1 MSFIACKINDEP
13 IQSLKKSFLWRHM
26 YCIVRFFLVTLQV
39 GLCDQFN
46 KIKMENSILA
56 IVVPC
61 YNEEEVLPQTNQQLR
76 ALLDGMMRDRLVG
89 EGSYILYVNDGSRD
103 RTWEIIASYAEAD
116 AHVRG
121 LKLAGNVGHQNALM
135 AGLDTA
141 RLDADVTVS
150 IDADLQDD
158 INAIPEM
165 VKKFNEGCDIV
176 YGVRRKRT
184 TDTFFKRT
192 TAQMFYKFMTSMG
205 VKSVYNHADFR
216 LMSRRAVDALCQYE
230 ERNLFLRGLVPLL
243 GYKTDKVYYDRLERQ
258 AGESKY
264 PLSKMLSF
272 AIDGVTSFS
281 VKPLRLIFILGMCF
295 LLISLGIL
303 AYVIVALC
311 QGRGVQGW
319 ASLMLSIW
327 FVGGCVLIC
336 LSIIAAYIGRIYT
349 EDKHRPRYNIEKYLK

>member
-1 MSFIACKINDEP
+1 MD
-13 IQSLKKSFLWRHM
+13 
-26 YCIVRFFLVTLQV
+26 
-39 GLCDQFN
+39 
-46 KIKMENSILA
+46 NSVLA

-61 YNEEEVLPQTNQQLR
+61 FNEEEVLALTNERLTQ
-76 ALLDGMMRDRLVG
+76 LLDGMMRDHLVSPD
-89 EGSYILYVNDGSRD
+89 SYILYVDDGSRD
-103 RTWEIIASYAEAD
+103 ATWRIIADYTERNT
-116 AHVRG
+116 HVRG

-141 RLDADVTVS
+141 RADADVTVS

-158 INAIPEM
+158 INVIPEM
-165 VKKFNEGCDIV
+165 IKKYDKGTDIV
-176 YGVRRKRT
+176 YGVRRKRE
-184 TDTFFKRT
+184 TDTLFKRT
-192 TAQMFYKFMTSMG
+192 TAQAFYKFMSGMG
-205 VKSVYNHADFR
+205 VKTVYNHADFR

-243 GYKTDKVYYDRLERQ
+243 GYQTDSVYYDRTARQ

-264 PLSKMLSF
+264 PLAKMLSF

-281 VKPLRLIFILGMCF
+281 VKPLRLIFDLGIIF
-295 LLISLGIL
+295 LLISLAIL
-303 AYVIVALC
+303 VYVIVSLC

-349 EDKHRPRYNIEKYLK
+349 EGKHRPRYNIEKYLK

>member
-1 MSFIACKINDEP
+1 MD
-13 IQSLKKSFLWRHM
+13 
-26 YCIVRFFLVTLQV
+26 
-39 GLCDQFN
+39 
-46 KIKMENSILA
+46 NSVLA

-76 ALLDGMMRDRLVG
+76 ALLDAMMREKLVG

-103 RTWEIIASYAEAD
+103 RTWQLIESYGTSD

-141 RLDADVTVS
+141 REDADVTVS

-165 VKKFNEGCDIV
+165 VKKYNGGCDIV

-192 TAQMFYKFMTSMG
+192 TAQMFYKFMTGMG

-243 GYKTDKVYYDRLERQ
+243 GYKTDSVYYDRLERQ

-272 AIDGVTSFS
+272 AVDGITSFS
-281 VKPLRLIFILGMCF
+281 VKPLRLIFDLGMVF
-295 LLISLGIL
+295 LLISLAIL
-303 AYVIVALC
+303 VYVIVALC
-311 QGRGVQGW
+311 KGNGVQGW

-327 FVGGCVLIC
+327 FVGGCMLIC

>member
-1 MSFIACKINDEP
+1 MVET
-13 IQSLKKSFLWRHM
+13 
-26 YCIVRFFLVTLQV
+26 V
-39 GLCDQFN
+39 
-46 KIKMENSILA
+46 LA

-76 ALLDGMMRDRLVG
+76 GLLDTMMRDSLVG
-89 EGSYILYVNDGSRD
+89 QGSYLLYVDDGSRD
-103 RTWEIIASYAEAD
+103 RTWMIIEGYSNSD

-135 AGLDTA
+135 AGLETA
-141 RLDADVTVS
+141 RQDADIIVS

-158 INAIPEM
+158 IKAIPEM
-165 VKKFNEGCDIV
+165 VKKYDDGCDIV

-184 TDTFFKRT
+184 TDTLFKRT
-192 TAQMFYKFMTSMG
+192 TAQMFYRFMSGMG

-216 LMSRRAVDALCQYE
+216 LMSQRAVDALCQYE

-243 GYKTDKVYYDRLERQ
+243 GYKTDQVLYDRLERQ

-281 VKPLRLIFILGMCF
+281 VKPLRLIFDLGLIF
-295 LLISLGIL
+295 LLISLCIL
-303 AYVIVALC
+303 IYVIVALC

-349 EDKHRPRYNIEKYLK
+349 EEKHRPRYNIEKYLK

>member
-1 MSFIACKINDEP
+1 MD
-13 IQSLKKSFLWRHM
+13 
-26 YCIVRFFLVTLQV
+26 
-39 GLCDQFN
+39 
-46 KIKMENSILA
+46 NSVLA

-61 YNEEEVLPQTNQQLR
+61 YNEQEVLPLTNKRLR
-76 ALLDGMMRDRLVG
+76 ALLDSMMQDRLVSSD
-89 EGSYILYVNDGSRD
+89 SYIMYVNDGSRD
-103 RTWEIIASYAEAD
+103 DTWSMIAGYSEQD
-116 AHVRG
+116 THVRG

-135 AGLDTA
+135 AGLETA
-141 RLDADVTVS
+141 RQDADITVS

-158 INAIPEM
+158 INVIPEM
-165 VKKFNEGCDIV
+165 VKKFDEGNDIV
-176 YGVRRKRT
+176 YGVRRKRE

-192 TAQMFYKFMTSMG
+192 TAQMFYKFMSSMG

-230 ERNLFLRGLVPLL
+230 ERNLFLRGLVPLI
-243 GYKTDKVYYDRLERQ
+243 GYKTDSVYYDRSARE

-272 AIDGVTSFS
+272 AIDGITSFS
-281 VKPLRLIFILGMCF
+281 VKPLRLIFYLGAVFM
-295 LLISLGIL
+295 LISLAIL
-303 AYVIVALC
+303 IYVIVALC

-336 LSIIAAYIGRIYT
+336 LSVIAAYIGRIFT
-349 EDKHRPRYNIEKYLK
+349 ESKHRPRYNIEKYLK

>member
-1 MSFIACKINDEP
+1 MINASNNMSSMVET
-13 IQSLKKSFLWRHM
+13 
-26 YCIVRFFLVTLQV
+26 V
-39 GLCDQFN
+39 
-46 KIKMENSILA
+46 LA

-76 ALLDGMMRDRLVG
+76 GLLDTMMRDGLVG
-89 EGSYILYVNDGSRD
+89 QCSYLLYVDDGSRD
-103 RTWEIIASYAEAD
+103 RTWMIIEGYSNSD

-135 AGLDTA
+135 AGLETA
-141 RLDADVTVS
+141 RQDADIIVS

-158 INAIPEM
+158 IKAIPEM
-165 VKKFNEGCDIV
+165 VKKYDDGCDIV

-184 TDTFFKRT
+184 TDTLFKRT
-192 TAQMFYKFMTSMG
+192 TAQMFYRFMSGMG

-216 LMSRRAVDALCQYE
+216 LMSQRAVDALCQYE

-243 GYKTDKVYYDRLERQ
+243 GYKTDQVLYDRLERQ

-281 VKPLRLIFILGMCF
+281 VKPLRLIFDLGLIF
-295 LLISLGIL
+295 LLISLCIL
-303 AYVIVALC
+303 IYVIVALC

-349 EDKHRPRYNIEKYLK
+349 EEKHRPRYNIEKYLK

>member
-1 MSFIACKINDEP
+1 MINASNNMSSMVET
-13 IQSLKKSFLWRHM
+13 
-26 YCIVRFFLVTLQV
+26 V
-39 GLCDQFN
+39 
-46 KIKMENSILA
+46 LA

-76 ALLDGMMRDRLVG
+76 GLLDTMMRDGLVG
-89 EGSYILYVNDGSRD
+89 QGSYLLYVDDGSRD
-103 RTWEIIASYAEAD
+103 RTWMIIEGYSNSD

-135 AGLDTA
+135 AGLETT
-141 RLDADVTVS
+141 RQDADIIVS

-158 INAIPEM
+158 IKAIPEM
-165 VKKFNEGCDIV
+165 VKKYDDGCDIV

-184 TDTFFKRT
+184 TDTLFKRT
-192 TAQMFYKFMTSMG
+192 TAQMFYRFMSGMG

-216 LMSRRAVDALCQYE
+216 LMSQRAVDALCQYE

-243 GYKTDKVYYDRLERQ
+243 GYKTDQVLYDRLERQ

-281 VKPLRLIFILGMCF
+281 VKPLRLIFDLGLIF
-295 LLISLGIL
+295 LLISLCIL
-303 AYVIVALC
+303 IYVIVALC

-349 EDKHRPRYNIEKYLK
+349 EEKHRPRYNIEKYLK

>member
-1 MSFIACKINDEP
+1 
-13 IQSLKKSFLWRHM
+13 
-26 YCIVRFFLVTLQV
+26 
-39 GLCDQFN
+39 
-46 KIKMENSILA
+46 MESSILA

-61 YNEEEVLPQTNQQLR
+61 FNEEEVLPQTNRQLR
-76 ALLDGMMRDRLVG
+76 ALLDDMIDKSLVG
-89 EGSYILYVNDGSRD
+89 QGSYILYVNDGSRD
-103 RTWEIIASYAEAD
+103 RTWPLIEEYCAGD
-116 AHVRG
+116 DHVRG

-141 RLDADVTVS
+141 RADADVTVS

-158 INAIPEM
+158 IHVIPEM
-165 VKKFNEGCDIV
+165 MQKFDDGCDIV
-176 YGVRRKRT
+176 YGVRRKRS

-192 TAQMFYKFMTSMG
+192 TAQMFYRFMTSMG

-216 LMSRRAVDALCQYE
+216 LMSRRAVNALCQYE

-243 GYKTDKVYYDRLERQ
+243 GYKTDSVYYDRLERQ

-281 VKPLRLIFILGMCF
+281 VKPLRLIFDLGLIF

-303 AYVIVALC
+303 IYVIVALC

-349 EDKHRPRYNIEKYLK
+349 EGKHRPRYNIEKYLK

>member
-1 MSFIACKINDEP
+1 
-13 IQSLKKSFLWRHM
+13 
-26 YCIVRFFLVTLQV
+26 
-39 GLCDQFN
+39 
-46 KIKMENSILA
+46 MEKTTLA

-61 YNEEEVLPQTNQQLR
+61 FNEEEVLPQTNERLR
-76 ALLDGMMRDRLVG
+76 GLLDEMMRQHLVG
-89 EGSYILYVNDGSRD
+89 EESYILYVDDGSRD
-103 RTWEIIASYAEAD
+103 STWPIIAGYSDAD
-116 AHVRG
+116 VHVRG

-158 INAIPEM
+158 IHVIPEM
-165 VKKFNEGCDIV
+165 VRKFDGGCDIV

-184 TDTFFKRT
+184 TDSFFKRT
-192 TAQMFYKFMTSMG
+192 TAQMFYKFMSGMG

-216 LMSRRAVDALCQYE
+216 LMSRRAVDALCMYE

-243 GYKTDKVYYDRLERQ
+243 GYKTDSVYYDRLERQ

-272 AIDGVTSFS
+272 AVDGITSFS
-281 VKPLRLIFILGMCF
+281 VKPLRLIFYLGSAF

-303 AYVIVALC
+303 IYVIVALC
-311 QGRGVQGW
+311 EGRGVQGW

-327 FVGGCVLIC
+327 FVGGCMLIC

-349 EDKHRPRYNIEKYLK
+349 EGKHRPRYNIEQYLK

>member
-1 MSFIACKINDEP
+1 M
-13 IQSLKKSFLWRHM
+13 
-26 YCIVRFFLVTLQV
+26 
-39 GLCDQFN
+39 
-46 KIKMENSILA
+46 
-56 IVVPC
+56 PC
-61 YNEEEVLPQTNQQLR
+61 FNEEEVLPQTNRQLR
-76 ALLDGMMRDRLVG
+76 ALLDDMIDKSLVG
-89 EGSYILYVNDGSRD
+89 QGSYILYVNDGSRD
-103 RTWEIIASYAEAD
+103 RTWPLIEEYCAGD
-116 AHVRG
+116 DHVRG

-141 RLDADVTVS
+141 RADADVTVS

-158 INAIPEM
+158 IHVIPEM
-165 VKKFNEGCDIV
+165 MQKFDDGCDIV
-176 YGVRRKRT
+176 YGVRRKRS

-192 TAQMFYKFMTSMG
+192 TAQMFYRFMTSMG

-216 LMSRRAVDALCQYE
+216 LMSRRAVNALCQYE

-243 GYKTDKVYYDRLERQ
+243 GYKTDSVYYDRLERQ

-281 VKPLRLIFILGMCF
+281 VKPLRLIFDLGLIF

-303 AYVIVALC
+303 IYVIVALC

-349 EDKHRPRYNIEKYLK
+349 EGKHRPRYNIEKYLK

>member
-1 MSFIACKINDEP
+1 MSN
-13 IQSLKKSFLWRHM
+13 
-26 YCIVRFFLVTLQV
+26 T
-39 GLCDQFN
+39 G
-46 KIKMENSILA
+46 NSILA

-61 YNEEEVLPQTNQQLR
+61 FNEEEVLPQTNQQLR
-76 ALLDGMMRDRLVG
+76 ALLEGMIREGLVG
-89 EGSYILYVNDGSRD
+89 EGSYILYVDDGSRD
-103 RTWEIIASYAEAD
+103 CTWQIIAQLGDSD
-116 AHVRG
+116 SRVRG

-141 RLDADVTVS
+141 RVDADITVS

-158 INAIPEM
+158 IKVIPEM
-165 VKKFNEGCDIV
+165 VKKYVDGCDIV

-184 TDTFFKRT
+184 TDSFFKRT
-192 TAQMFYKFMTSMG
+192 TAQLFYRFMTSMG

-216 LMSRRAVDALCQYE
+216 LMSQRAVDALCQYE
-230 ERNLFLRGLVPLL
+230 ERNLFLRGLVPLI
-243 GYKTDKVYYDRLERQ
+243 GYKSDSVYYDRLERQ

-281 VKPLRLIFILGMCF
+281 VKPLRLIFDLGIIF
-295 LLISLGIL
+295 LLISLAIL
-303 AYVIVALC
+303 AYVIVSLC
-311 QGRGVQGW
+311 KGNGVQGW

-327 FVGGCVLIC
+327 FVGGCLLIC

-349 EDKHRPRYNIEKYLK
+349 EGKHRPRYNIEKYLK

>member
-1 MSFIACKINDEP
+1 
-13 IQSLKKSFLWRHM
+13 
-26 YCIVRFFLVTLQV
+26 
-39 GLCDQFN
+39 
-46 KIKMENSILA
+46 MENSVLA

-61 YNEEEVLPQTNQQLR
+61 FNEEEVLPQTNGQLR

-89 EGSYILYVNDGSRD
+89 SDSYILYVDDGSRD
-103 RTWEIIASYAEAD
+103 NTWSIIAGYSGQD
-116 AHVRG
+116 SHVRG

-135 AGLDTA
+135 AGLETA
-141 RLDADVTVS
+141 RADADVMIS

-158 INAIPEM
+158 INVIPEM
-165 VKKFNEGCDIV
+165 VKKFDVGNDIV
-176 YGVRRKRT
+176 YGVRRKRK

-192 TAQMFYKFMTSMG
+192 TAQAFYKFMSSMG
-205 VKSVYNHADFR
+205 VKTVYNHADFR
-216 LMSRRAVDALCQYE
+216 LMSRRAVDALCQYD

-243 GYKTDKVYYDRLERQ
+243 GYQTDTVYYDRTARQ

-272 AIDGVTSFS
+272 AVDGVTTIS
-281 VKPLRLIFILGMCF
+281 VKPLRLIFYLGAVF
-295 LLISLGIL
+295 LLISLAIL
-303 AYVIVALC
+303 IYVIVSLC

-349 EDKHRPRYNIEKYLK
+349 EGKHRPRYNIDKYLK

>member
-1 MSFIACKINDEP
+1 MINASNNMSSMVET
-13 IQSLKKSFLWRHM
+13 
-26 YCIVRFFLVTLQV
+26 V
-39 GLCDQFN
+39 
-46 KIKMENSILA
+46 LA

-76 ALLDGMMRDRLVG
+76 GLLDTMMRDGLVG
-89 EGSYILYVNDGSRD
+89 QGSYLLYVDDGSRD
-103 RTWEIIASYAEAD
+103 RTWMIIEGYSNSD

-135 AGLDTA
+135 AGLETT
-141 RLDADVTVS
+141 RQDADIIVS

-158 INAIPEM
+158 IKAIPEM
-165 VKKFNEGCDIV
+165 VKKYDDGCDIV

-184 TDTFFKRT
+184 TDTLFKRT
-192 TAQMFYKFMTSMG
+192 TAQMFYRFMSGMG

-216 LMSRRAVDALCQYE
+216 LMSQRAVDALCQYE

-243 GYKTDKVYYDRLERQ
+243 GYKTDQVLYDRLERQ

-281 VKPLRLIFILGMCF
+281 VKPLRLIFDLGLIF
-295 LLISLGIL
+295 LLISLCIL
-303 AYVIVALC
+303 IYVIMALC

-349 EDKHRPRYNIEKYLK
+349 EEKHRPRYNIEKYLK

>member
-1 MSFIACKINDEP
+1 
-13 IQSLKKSFLWRHM
+13 
-26 YCIVRFFLVTLQV
+26 
-39 GLCDQFN
+39 
-46 KIKMENSILA
+46 MENSVLA

-61 YNEEEVLPQTNQQLR
+61 FNEEDVLPQTNQQLR
-76 ALLDGMMRDRLVG
+76 SLLDGMMRDRLVG
-89 EGSYILYVNDGSRD
+89 EESYILYVDDGSRD
-103 RTWEIIASYAEAD
+103 RTWSIITGYSEGD
-116 AHVRG
+116 NHIRG

-135 AGLDTA
+135 AGLETA
-141 RLDADVTVS
+141 REDADVTVS

-158 INAIPEM
+158 INAIVEM
-165 VKKFNEGCDIV
+165 VKKYDAGCDIV
-176 YGVRRKRT
+176 YGVRRNRS
-184 TDTFFKRT
+184 TDSFFKRT
-192 TAQMFYKFMTSMG
+192 TAQLFYKFMNNMG

-243 GYKTDKVYYDRLERQ
+243 GYKTDSVYYDRLERQ

-272 AIDGVTSFS
+272 AVDGVTSFS
-281 VKPLRLIFILGMCF
+281 VKPLRLIFYLGLLF

-303 AYVIVALC
+303 TYVIVALC

-327 FVGGCVLIC
+327 FVGGCLLIC

-349 EDKHRPRYNIEKYLK
+349 EGKHRPRYNIEKYLK

>member
-1 MSFIACKINDEP
+1 
-13 IQSLKKSFLWRHM
+13 
-26 YCIVRFFLVTLQV
+26 
-39 GLCDQFN
+39 
-46 KIKMENSILA
+46 MENPILA

-61 YNEEEVLPQTNQQLR
+61 FNEEEVLPQTNVSLR
-76 ALLDGMMRDRLVG
+76 ALLDDMLRQQLVG
-89 EGSYILYVNDGSRD
+89 EGSYILYVDDGSRD
-103 RTWEIIASYAEAD
+103 CTWPIIEGYSGAD

-135 AGLDTA
+135 AGLETA
-141 RLDADVTVS
+141 REDADVTVS

-158 INAIPEM
+158 IKAIPEM
-165 VKKFNEGCDIV
+165 VKKYNEGCDIV

-192 TAQMFYKFMTSMG
+192 TAQLFYKFMTSMG

-216 LMSRRAVDALCQYE
+216 LMSQRAVNALCQYE

-243 GYKTDKVYYDRLERQ
+243 GYKTDSVYYDRLERQ

-281 VKPLRLIFILGMCF
+281 VKPLRLIFDLGVIF
-295 LLISLGIL
+295 LLISLAIL
-303 AYVIVALC
+303 IYVIVSLC
-311 QGRGVQGW
+311 KGHGAQGW

-327 FVGGCVLIC
+327 FVGGCLLIC

-349 EDKHRPRYNIEKYLK
+349 EGKHRPRYNIEKYLK

>member
-1 MSFIACKINDEP
+1 
-13 IQSLKKSFLWRHM
+13 
-26 YCIVRFFLVTLQV
+26 
-39 GLCDQFN
+39 
-46 KIKMENSILA
+46 MENSILA

-61 YNEEEVLPQTNQQLR
+61 FNEEESLPKSNERLLG
-76 ALLDGMMRDRLVG
+76 LLDSMILERQVSN
-89 EGSYILYVNDGSRD
+89 ESYILYVDDGSRD
-103 RTWEIIASYAEAD
+103 RTWQLIAGYCQTD

-135 AGLDTA
+135 AGLETA
-141 RLDADVTVS
+141 REDSDMTIS

-158 INAIPEM
+158 IHSIPEM
-165 VKKFNEGCDIV
+165 VKKYDDGCDIV

-192 TAQMFYKFMTSMG
+192 TAQMFYKFMSGMG

-216 LMSRRAVDALCQYE
+216 LMSRRAVNALCQYE

-243 GYKTDKVYYDRLERQ
+243 GYKTDSVYYDRLERES
-258 AGESKY
+258 GESKY

-281 VKPLRLIFILGMCF
+281 VKPLRLIFDLGLIF
-295 LLISLGIL
+295 LLISLIIL
-303 AYVIVALC
+303 VYVIVALC
-311 QGRGVQGW
+311 RGNGVQGW

-349 EDKHRPRYNIEKYLK
+349 EGKHRPRYNIEKYMK

>member
-1 MSFIACKINDEP
+1 MSSMVET
-13 IQSLKKSFLWRHM
+13 
-26 YCIVRFFLVTLQV
+26 V
-39 GLCDQFN
+39 
-46 KIKMENSILA
+46 LA

-76 ALLDGMMRDRLVG
+76 GLLDTMMRDGLVG
-89 EGSYILYVNDGSRD
+89 QGSYLLYVDDGSRD
-103 RTWEIIASYAEAD
+103 RTWMIIEGYSNSD

-135 AGLDTA
+135 AGLETA
-141 RLDADVTVS
+141 RQDADIIVS

-158 INAIPEM
+158 IKAIPEM
-165 VKKFNEGCDIV
+165 VKKYDDGCDIV

-184 TDTFFKRT
+184 TDTLFKRT
-192 TAQMFYKFMTSMG
+192 TAQMFYRFMSGMG

-216 LMSRRAVDALCQYE
+216 LMSQRAVDALCQYE

-243 GYKTDKVYYDRLERQ
+243 GYKTDQVLYDRLERQ

-281 VKPLRLIFILGMCF
+281 VKPLRLIFDLGLIF
-295 LLISLGIL
+295 LLISLCIL
-303 AYVIVALC
+303 IYVIVALC

-349 EDKHRPRYNIEKYLK
+349 EGKHRPRYNIEKYIK

>member
-1 MSFIACKINDEP
+1 MII
-13 IQSLKKSFLWRHM
+13 
-26 YCIVRFFLVTLQV
+26 T
-39 GLCDQFN
+39 CD
-46 KIKMENSILA
+46 MENSVLA

-76 ALLDGMMRDRLVG
+76 ALLDGMMREKLVG

-103 RTWEIIASYAEAD
+103 RTWQLIESYGTGD

-135 AGLDTA
+135 AGLETA
-141 RLDADVTVS
+141 REDADVTVS

-165 VKKFNEGCDIV
+165 VKKYNDGCDIV

-192 TAQMFYKFMTSMG
+192 TAQMFYKFMTGMG
-205 VKSVYNHADFR
+205 VKSIYNHADFR
-216 LMSRRAVDALCQYE
+216 LMSQRAVDALCQYE

-243 GYKTDKVYYDRLERQ
+243 GYKTDSVYYDRLERQ
-258 AGESKY
+258 AGVSKY

-272 AIDGVTSFS
+272 AVDGITSFS
-281 VKPLRLIFILGMCF
+281 VKPLRLIFDLGVIF
-295 LLISLGIL
+295 LFISLAIL
-303 AYVIVALC
+303 VYVIVALC
-311 QGRGVQGW
+311 KGNGVQGW

>member
-1 MSFIACKINDEP
+1 
-13 IQSLKKSFLWRHM
+13 
-26 YCIVRFFLVTLQV
+26 
-39 GLCDQFN
+39 
-46 KIKMENSILA
+46 MENSVLA

-61 YNEEEVLPQTNQQLR
+61 FNEEEVLPQTNVQLR
-76 ALLDGMMRDRLVG
+76 ALLDGMMRDLLVG
-89 EGSYILYVNDGSRD
+89 SDSYILYVDDGSRD
-103 RTWEIIASYAEAD
+103 NTWSIIAGYSGQD
-116 AHVRG
+116 SHVRG

-135 AGLDTA
+135 AGLETA
-141 RLDADVTVS
+141 RADADVMIS

-158 INAIPEM
+158 INVIPEM
-165 VKKFNEGCDIV
+165 VKKYDAGNDIV
-176 YGVRRKRT
+176 YGVRRKRK

-192 TAQMFYKFMTSMG
+192 TAQAFYKFMSSMG
-205 VKSVYNHADFR
+205 VKTVYNHADFR
-216 LMSRRAVDALCQYE
+216 LMSRRAVDALCQYD

-243 GYKTDKVYYDRLERQ
+243 GYQTDTVYYDRTARQ

-272 AIDGVTSFS
+272 AVDGVTSFS
-281 VKPLRLIFILGMCF
+281 VKPLRLIFYLGAVF
-295 LLISLGIL
+295 LLISLAIL
-303 AYVIVALC
+303 IYVIVSLC

-349 EDKHRPRYNIEKYLK
+349 EGKHRPRYNIDKYLK

>member
-1 MSFIACKINDEP
+1 MVET
-13 IQSLKKSFLWRHM
+13 
-26 YCIVRFFLVTLQV
+26 V
-39 GLCDQFN
+39 
-46 KIKMENSILA
+46 LA

-76 ALLDGMMRDRLVG
+76 GLLDTMMRDGLVG
-89 EGSYILYVNDGSRD
+89 QGSYLLYVDDGSRD
-103 RTWEIIASYAEAD
+103 RTWMIIEGYSNSD

-135 AGLDTA
+135 AGLETT
-141 RLDADVTVS
+141 RQDADIIVS

-158 INAIPEM
+158 IKAIPEM
-165 VKKFNEGCDIV
+165 VKKYDDGCDIV

-184 TDTFFKRT
+184 T
-192 TAQMFYKFMTSMG
+192 AQMFYRFMSGMG

-216 LMSRRAVDALCQYE
+216 LMSQRAVDALCQYE

-243 GYKTDKVYYDRLERQ
+243 GYKTDQVLYDRLERQ

-281 VKPLRLIFILGMCF
+281 VKPLRLIFDLGLIF
-295 LLISLGIL
+295 LLISLCIL
-303 AYVIVALC
+303 IYVIVALC

-349 EDKHRPRYNIEKYLK
+349 EEKHRPRYNIEKYIK

>member
-1 MSFIACKINDEP
+1 MVET
-13 IQSLKKSFLWRHM
+13 
-26 YCIVRFFLVTLQV
+26 V
-39 GLCDQFN
+39 
-46 KIKMENSILA
+46 LA

-76 ALLDGMMRDRLVG
+76 GLLDTMMRDGLVG
-89 EGSYILYVNDGSRD
+89 QGSYLLYVDDGSRD
-103 RTWEIIASYAEAD
+103 RTWMIIEGYSNSD

-135 AGLDTA
+135 AGLETA
-141 RLDADVTVS
+141 RQDADIIVS

-158 INAIPEM
+158 IKAIPEM
-165 VKKFNEGCDIV
+165 VKKYDDGCDIV

-184 TDTFFKRT
+184 TDTLFKRT
-192 TAQMFYKFMTSMG
+192 TAQMFYRFMSGMG

-216 LMSRRAVDALCQYE
+216 LMSQRAVDALCQYE

-243 GYKTDKVYYDRLERQ
+243 GYRTDQVLYDRLERQ

-281 VKPLRLIFILGMCF
+281 VKPLRLIFDLGLIF
-295 LLISLGIL
+295 LLISLCIL
-303 AYVIVALC
+303 IYVIVALC

-349 EDKHRPRYNIEKYLK
+349 EEKHRPRYNIEKYIK

>member
-1 MSFIACKINDEP
+1 
-13 IQSLKKSFLWRHM
+13 
-26 YCIVRFFLVTLQV
+26 
-39 GLCDQFN
+39 
-46 KIKMENSILA
+46 MENTTLA

-61 YNEEEVLPQTNQQLR
+61 YNEEEVLPQTNSQLT
-76 ALLDGMMRDRLVG
+76 ALLDSMIKERLVST
-89 EGSYILYVNDGSRD
+89 ESYILYVNDGSRD
-103 RTWEIIASYAEAD
+103 GTWEIIDAYATASS
-116 AHVRG
+116 HVRG

-141 RLDADVTVS
+141 RADADLTVS

-165 VKKFNEGCDIV
+165 VKKFNDGCDIV
-176 YGVRRKRT
+176 YGVRRKRD

-192 TAQMFYKFMTSMG
+192 TAQLFYKFMSSMG

-216 LMSRRAVDALCQYE
+216 LMSRRAVNALCQYE

-243 GYKTDKVYYDRLERQ
+243 GYKTDSVYYDRLERQ

-272 AIDGVTSFS
+272 AVDGVTSFS
-281 VKPLRLIFILGMCF
+281 VKPLRLIFDLGVIF
-295 LLISLGIL
+295 LLISLAIL
-303 AYVIVALC
+303 VYVIVSLC
-311 QGRGVQGW
+311 KGNGAQGW

-327 FVGGCVLIC
+327 FVGGCLLIC

-349 EDKHRPRYNIEKYLK
+349 EGKHRPRYNIEKYVK

>member
-1 MSFIACKINDEP
+1 MPSNARLLLQNPF
-13 IQSLKKSFLWRHM
+13 KSCNFAHWSPMTKQYKERE
-26 YCIVRFFLVTLQV
+26 
-39 GLCDQFN
+39 
-46 KIKMENSILA
+46 MEHSILA

-61 YNEEEVLPQTNQQLR
+61 FNEEEVLPRTNRELLSLLNDMIGKQQVSP
-76 ALLDGMMRDRLVG
+76 M
-89 EGSYILYVNDGSRD
+89 SYILYVDDGSRD
-103 RTWEIIASYAEAD
+103 GTWNLIDSYSHSD
-116 AHVRG
+116 SHIRG

-135 AGLDTA
+135 AGLETA
-141 RLDADVTVS
+141 GADANVTIS

-158 INAIPEM
+158 INVIPEM
-165 VKKFNEGCDIV
+165 VRKYDDGCDIV

-184 TDTFFKRT
+184 TDSFFKRN
-192 TAQMFYKFMTSMG
+192 TAQMFYRFMSSMG

-216 LMSRRAVDALCQYE
+216 LMSARAVKALSQYE

-243 GYKTDKVYYDRLERQ
+243 GYRSDTVYYDRLERQ

-281 VKPLRLIFILGMCF
+281 VKPLRLIFYLGALF
-295 LLISLGIL
+295 LLISFAIL
-303 AYVIVALC
+303 IYVIVALC
-311 QGRGVQGW
+311 RGNGVQGW

-336 LSIIAAYIGRIYT
+336 LSVIAAYIGRIYT
-349 EDKHRPRYNIEKYLK
+349 ESKHRPRYNIEKYLKG

>member
-1 MSFIACKINDEP
+1 M
-13 IQSLKKSFLWRHM
+13 
-26 YCIVRFFLVTLQV
+26 
-39 GLCDQFN
+39 
-46 KIKMENSILA
+46 
-56 IVVPC
+56 
-61 YNEEEVLPQTNQQLR
+61 R
-76 ALLDGMMRDRLVG
+76 AL
-89 EGSYILYVNDGSRD
+89 EGTEKKNARERIQGCLYSLILP
-103 RTWEIIASYAEAD
+103 
-116 AHVRG
+116 
-121 LKLAGNVGHQNALM
+121 AGVM

-141 RLDADVTVS
+141 RQDADVTVS

-165 VKKFNEGCDIV
+165 VKKYNEGCDIV
-176 YGVRRKRT
+176 YGVRRKRS

-192 TAQMFYKFMTSMG
+192 TAQLFYRFMTSMG

-243 GYKTDKVYYDRLERQ
+243 GYKTDQVFYDRLERQ

-281 VKPLRLIFILGMCF
+281 VKPLRLIFDLGLIF

-303 AYVIVALC
+303 VYVIVALC
-311 QGRGVQGW
+311 KGNGVQGW

-349 EDKHRPRYNIEKYLK
+349 EGKHRPRYNIEKYMK

>member
-1 MSFIACKINDEP
+1 
-13 IQSLKKSFLWRHM
+13 
-26 YCIVRFFLVTLQV
+26 
-39 GLCDQFN
+39 
-46 KIKMENSILA
+46 MENSTLA

-61 YNEEEVLPQTNQQLR
+61 FNEADVLPQTNKQLC
-76 ALLDGMMRDRLVG
+76 ALLDDMIGKRLVG
-89 EGSYILYVNDGSRD
+89 ESSYIMYVDDGSRD
-103 RTWEIIASYAEAD
+103 RTWEIIAEYAA
-116 AHVRG
+116 ASSHVRG

-135 AGLDTA
+135 AGLDTS
-141 RLDADVTVS
+141 RQDADVTIS
-150 IDADLQDD
+150 IDADLHDD

-165 VKKFNEGCDIV
+165 VNKYNEGCDIV

-192 TAQMFYKFMTSMG
+192 TAQMFYKFMSNMG

-216 LMSRRAVDALCQYE
+216 LMSQRAVNALSQYE

-243 GYKTDKVYYDRLERQ
+243 GYKSDSVYYDRMERK

-272 AIDGVTSFS
+272 AIDGITSFS
-281 VKPLRLIFILGMCF
+281 IKPLRMIFDLGAFF

-303 AYVIVALC
+303 IYVIVALC

-327 FVGGCVLIC
+327 FVGGCMLIC
-336 LSIIAAYIGRIYT
+336 LSVIAAYIGRIYT
-349 EDKHRPRYNIEKYLK
+349 EEKHRPRYNIEKYQK

>member
-1 MSFIACKINDEP
+1 M
-13 IQSLKKSFLWRHM
+13 
-26 YCIVRFFLVTLQV
+26 
-39 GLCDQFN
+39 G
-46 KIKMENSILA
+46 NSILA

-61 YNEEEVLPQTNQQLR
+61 YNEEEVLPQTNRQLR
-76 ALLDGMMRDRLVG
+76 DLLDNMTRDGLVSAA
-89 EGSYILYVNDGSRD
+89 SYILYVNDGSRD
-103 RTWEIIASYAEAD
+103 RTWDIIAGYCEAD
-116 AHVRG
+116 KRVRG

-135 AGLDTA
+135 AGLETA
-141 RLDADVTVS
+141 RHDADVTVS

-158 INAIPEM
+158 IHAIPEM
-165 VKKFNEGCDIV
+165 IVKYNEGCDIV

-192 TAQMFYKFMTSMG
+192 TAQMFYRFMTGMG

-264 PLSKMLSF
+264 PLSKMMSF

-281 VKPLRLIFILGMCF
+281 VKPLRLIFDLGMIF

-303 AYVIVALC
+303 IYVIVALC

-349 EDKHRPRYNIEKYLK
+349 EGKHRPRYNIEKYLK

>member
-1 MSFIACKINDEP
+1 MSSMVET
-13 IQSLKKSFLWRHM
+13 
-26 YCIVRFFLVTLQV
+26 V
-39 GLCDQFN
+39 
-46 KIKMENSILA
+46 LA

-76 ALLDGMMRDRLVG
+76 GLLDTMMRDGLVG
-89 EGSYILYVNDGSRD
+89 QGSYLLYVDDGSRD
-103 RTWEIIASYAEAD
+103 RTWMIIEGYSNSD

-135 AGLDTA
+135 AGLETA
-141 RLDADVTVS
+141 RQDADIIVS

-158 INAIPEM
+158 IKAIPEM
-165 VKKFNEGCDIV
+165 VKKYDDGCDIV

-184 TDTFFKRT
+184 TDTLFKRT
-192 TAQMFYKFMTSMG
+192 TAQMFYRFMSGMG

-216 LMSRRAVDALCQYE
+216 LMSQRAVDALCQYE

-243 GYKTDKVYYDRLERQ
+243 GYRTDQVLYDRLERQ

-281 VKPLRLIFILGMCF
+281 VKPLRLIFDLGLIF
-295 LLISLGIL
+295 LLISLCIL
-303 AYVIVALC
+303 IYVIVALC

-349 EDKHRPRYNIEKYLK
+349 EEKHRPRYNIEKYIK

>member
-1 MSFIACKINDEP
+1 MDNA
-13 IQSLKKSFLWRHM
+13 
-26 YCIVRFFLVTLQV
+26 
-39 GLCDQFN
+39 
-46 KIKMENSILA
+46 ILA

-61 YNEEEVLPQTNQQLR
+61 YNEEEVLPQTNAQLT
-76 ALLDGMMRDRLVG
+76 ALLDGMIKEGLAG

-103 RTWEIIASYAEAD
+103 HTWDLISGFAGGANR
-116 AHVRG
+116 VRG

-135 AGLDTA
+135 AGLETA
-141 RLDADVTVS
+141 RQDADVTVS

-165 VKKFNEGCDIV
+165 MRKYHDGCDIV
-176 YGVRRKRT
+176 YGVRRKRD
-184 TDTFFKRT
+184 TDSFFKRT
-192 TAQMFYKFMTSMG
+192 TAQAFYKFMNGMG

-216 LMSRRAVDALCQYE
+216 LMSRRALDALCQYE

-243 GYKTDKVYYDRLERQ
+243 GYKTDEVYYDRLERQ
-258 AGESKY
+258 AGVSKY

-281 VKPLRLIFILGMCF
+281 VKPLRLIFDLGVIF
-295 LLISLGIL
+295 LLISLAIL
-303 AYVIVALC
+303 VYVIVSLAE
-311 QGRGVQGW
+311 GKGVQGW

-349 EDKHRPRYNIEKYLK
+349 EDKHRPRYHIEQYLK

>member
-1 MSFIACKINDEP
+1 M
-13 IQSLKKSFLWRHM
+13 
-26 YCIVRFFLVTLQV
+26 
-39 GLCDQFN
+39 G
-46 KIKMENSILA
+46 NSILA

-61 YNEEEVLPQTNQQLR
+61 YNEEEVLPQTNRQLCD
-76 ALLDGMMRDRLVG
+76 LLDSMTRDGLVSAA
-89 EGSYILYVNDGSRD
+89 SYILYVNDGSRD
-103 RTWEIIASYAEAD
+103 RTWDIIAGYCEAD
-116 AHVRG
+116 KRVRG

-135 AGLDTA
+135 AGLETA
-141 RLDADVTVS
+141 RHDADVTVS

-158 INAIPEM
+158 IHAIPEM
-165 VKKFNEGCDIV
+165 VVKYNEGCDIV

-192 TAQMFYKFMTSMG
+192 TAQMFYRFMTGMG

-264 PLSKMLSF
+264 PLSKMMSF

-281 VKPLRLIFILGMCF
+281 VKPLRLIFDLGMIF

-303 AYVIVALC
+303 IYVIVALC

-349 EDKHRPRYNIEKYLK
+349 EGKHRPRYNIEKYLK